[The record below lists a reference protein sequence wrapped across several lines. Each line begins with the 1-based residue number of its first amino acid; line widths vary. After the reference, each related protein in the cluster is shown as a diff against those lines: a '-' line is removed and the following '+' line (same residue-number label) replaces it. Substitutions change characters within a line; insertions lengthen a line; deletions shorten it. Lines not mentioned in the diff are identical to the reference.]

1 MISRIVNKLLET
13 EKRITIPALGSF
25 MRRNDGAIVFTDM
38 LKDDDGVLSNHIAS
52 QMSIT
57 PNEALED
64 IAKFTEQVNRNLR
77 ERGIAEL
84 SDLGLLTRNT
94 QGKITF
100 VWKNTEGISTTNNA
114 IEELP
119 KRNTKENVS
128 ATTTSNIEI
137 ATAPI
142 SAPNKE
148 VAPKST
154 NTTEVKVAT
163 SKKPATKVVKPTP
176 TQPKR
181 DWVLISAIIA
191 ACIALACMAFGIF
204 EGNVTSII
212 LE

>member
-38 LKDDDGVLSNHIAS
+38 LKDDDGVLSNHIAI

-84 SDLGLLTRNT
+84 SDLGLLTRNA

-119 KRNTKENVS
+119 KRNIKENVS

-137 ATAPI
+137 ATTPI
-142 SAPNKE
+142 STPNKE

-163 SKKPATKVVKPTP
+163 SKKPATKVAKSTP
-176 TQPKR
+176 VQPKR

>member
-57 PNEALED
+57 PNEALDD

-84 SDLGLLTRNT
+84 SDLGILTRNA
-94 QGKITF
+94 QGKTTF

-137 ATAPI
+137 ATTPI

-154 NTTEVKVAT
+154 NTTEVNVAT
-163 SKKPATKVVKPTP
+163 SKKPATKVVKSTP
-176 TQPKR
+176 VQPKR
-181 DWVLISAIIA
+181 DWALISAIIA